1 MSAAVGNG
9 ANELLTSLT
18 PVKRL
23 RAECLPPVLLA
34 AAASLVFALSN
45 TCTAWARL
53 GESAATIETD
63 RQQLSGEIQTFA
75 RTGFN
80 VSEITSPDGTK
91 LREYVA
97 PDGTVFAVA
106 WDGTHAPN
114 LASLLGRY
122 YAEYRDAAAS
132 GPFPLHRSS
141 VRTPHIFVETGG
153 PMRASWGR
161 AIVPN
166 LLPQGVSEDSI
177 K

>member
-1 MSAAVGNG
+1 M
-9 ANELLTSLT
+9 LTSLT
-18 PVKRL
+18 PVKSL
-23 RAECLPPVLLA
+23 RPECLPLLLLVA
-34 AAASLVFALSN
+34 AATLVFALSH

-75 RTGFN
+75 KTGFN

-106 WDGTHAPN
+106 WNGTHAPN
-114 LASLLGRY
+114 LASLLGSY
-122 YAEYRDAAAS
+122 YAEYRAAAAS

-141 VRTPHIFVETGG
+141 VRTPHVFVETGG
-153 PMRASWGR
+153 PMRALWGR
-161 AIVPN
+161 AIVPS
-166 LLPQGVSEDSI
+166 LLPQGVSEDAI